1 MPTPTFGDHVRVI
14 DTHETQAVSLA
25 GVHGTVSGF
34 TTPSVTGVEVIGRP
48 NDDYAVAVMIEAR
61 NDETYWFAEDLLEFL
76 DHAPG
81 TEVWVSGAPFKEIR
95 NADGSWRRAPISRK
109 PWWKFW

>member
-1 MPTPTFGDHVRVI
+1 
-14 DTHETQAVSLA
+14 
-25 GVHGTVSGF
+25 
-34 TTPSVTGVEVIGRP
+34 
-48 NDDYAVAVMIEAR
+48 MIEAR

-95 NADGSWRRAPISRK
+95 NADGSWRRVPISRK